1 MPHRH
6 KIVIFFITPNPRGHN
21 FVVKSVPSL
30 VEIGPMLNYGNG
42 DENVKRLIII
52 IRQLQLE
59 KTFDRF

>member
-1 MPHRH
+1 M
-6 KIVIFFITPNPRGHN
+6 TPNPRGHN
-21 FVVKSVPSL
+21 FGVKSVPSL

-42 DENVKRLIII
+42 DENVKCFLIIII